1 MLIALVLKPG
11 LLFLLQGLG
20 SGSRRTSRRTSELDS
35 VHVLSIDLPPDAW
48 VILELEELLPSE

>member
-1 MLIALVLKPG
+1 MSIAFVLKPG
-11 LLFLLQGLG
+11 FLFLLQGLG
-20 SGSRRTSRRTSELDS
+20 SGTSLRTSELDS